1 VEAVPPSAVLRK
13 ERFQEM
19 FKFSSYIFKN
29 MRRNLVRTALT
40 ILGVGLA
47 AFIVIYLV
55 AVFDSRDRVVE
66 QSADTLLVMGEKDV
80 Y

>member
-1 VEAVPPSAVLRK
+1 
-13 ERFQEM
+13 M